1 MPEVIRSIAAR
12 LREYIGNSRRA
23 PRHTA
28 EVPVSVSP
36 LDVKPRA
43 TGQQRLPVTRGITRD
58 ISSTGLSLV
67 VPAIHVGGRYLTG
80 ENRVLRIRLQL
91 PECEIEL
98 DAQPVRYERL
108 LAEAPESG
116 YVIGA
121 HITGMDADDH
131 RQFVSYLST
140 LR

>member
-28 EVPVSVSP
+28 EVPVCVSP
-36 LDVKPRA
+36 LDAKLRVI
-43 TGQQRLPVTRGITRD
+43 GQQRLPVTRGVTRD

-67 VPAIHVGGRYLTG
+67 VPAIHIGGRYLTG
-80 ENRVLRIRLQL
+80 EDRKLHIRLEL
-91 PECEIEL
+91 PEREIEL

-108 LAEAPESG
+108 SAEAPESG

-121 HITGMDADDH
+121 HITEMRDDD
-131 RQFVSYLST
+131 RQQFISYLGT